1 MKAKRARVQSQSLL
15 SRLGGFSA
23 FGFGISFKGPESE
36 RTVVRDIITALED
49 RRALYVSAVSEQPD
63 HVVQSIIQIRQELT
77 AGLKR
82 VGDKSPAKDAF
93 RAMRAACRDFLT
105 HPAVQDGGTE
115 MLRQRGLWQ
124 TEEFLLG
131 LGKLRSVFGQQIAL
145 LGFIYGIDIE
155 EQLAATLPPLPGSE
169 NDDEGSNERK

>member
-1 MKAKRARVQSQSLL
+1 MKVKRAKVQSQSLL

-23 FGFGISFKGPESE
+23 FGFGVSFKAPEPE
-36 RTVVRDIITALED
+36 RMVVRDVITALED
-49 RRALYVSAVSEQPD
+49 KRALYVSAVCEQPD
-63 HVVQSIIQIRQELT
+63 HVLQSIMQMRQELT

-105 HPAVQDGGTE
+105 HPVMQEGGKE
-115 MLRQRGLWQ
+115 MLQHRGLYQ
-124 TEEFLLG
+124 QEEFLLG

-145 LGFIYGIDIE
+145 LGYLYGIDIE

-169 NDDEGSNERK
+169 INDS

>member
-1 MKAKRARVQSQSLL
+1 MKTKRARIQSQSLL

-23 FGFGISFKGPESE
+23 LGFGVSFKAPESE
-36 RTVVRDIITALED
+36 RAVVRDVITVLED
-49 RRALYVSAVSEQPD
+49 KRALYVSAVCEQPN

-93 RAMRAACRDFLT
+93 RTMRAACRDFLT
-105 HPAVQDGGTE
+105 HPAMQDGGQE
-115 MLRQRGLWQ
+115 MLHQRGLWQ

-145 LGFIYGIDIE
+145 LGYLYGIDIE
-155 EQLAATLPPLPGSE
+155 EQLANTLPPVPDGPP
-169 NDDEGSNERK
+169 DEAP